1 MASISIGS
9 GDSMTA
15 DLDRIRTDV
24 EQRGVSRLCHF
35 TQSRKLHHIL
45 AETHAILPTADLQRD
60 HPDLLDVTD
69 HRRFDG
75 RLDHV
80 CCSLEYPNVWYFDRV
95 RGKDPNFDGWV
106 ILAISPRIIW
116 ERQALFC
123 PRNAATA
130 NGALLRAGWDGWQA
144 LFAQSTTGARR
155 TYYRTARYPSSCP
168 TDCQA
173 EVLIPGPIPL
183 AAISAIIVPSQ
194 EALAQEWARL
204 RALDLRVRVEWRVA
218 PGLFR
223 QDYRTYLD
231 TGQRPQETVVSE
243 PVED

>member
-1 MASISIGS
+1 MGS
-9 GDSMTA
+9 GDTMTT
-15 DLDRIRTDV
+15 DLERIRTDI
-24 EQRGVSRLCHF
+24 ERRGISRLCHF

-45 AETHAILPTADLQRD
+45 AETHAILPTADLQRA

-69 HRRFDG
+69 HKRLDG
-75 RLDHV
+75 HLDHV

-95 RGKDPNFDGWV
+95 RDRYPNFEGWV
-106 ILAISPRIIW
+106 ILAIAPQIIW

-130 NGALLRAGWDGWQA
+130 NGAMLRSGWVGWQA
-144 LFAQSTTGARR
+144 LFAPLITGAGGVYRR
-155 TYYRTARYPSSCP
+155 TPQYPLACP

-183 AAISAIIVPSQ
+183 PAISAIIVPSR
-194 EALAQEWARL
+194 EALEQEWARL
-204 RALDLRVRVEWRVA
+204 RALDLRVDVEWRVA

-223 QDYRTYLD
+223 RDYRTHLEQ
-231 TGQRPQETVVSE
+231 GRRPEEIVVYE
-243 PVED
+243 QGKDRR